1 MELKKAVSII
11 CSSMIIISLGK
22 LNNEDIRSKV
32 KNIVNGNRVNG
43 KIDIPNELEF
53 LPEYYEHPSSKLFT
67 DEEISLTCL
76 GNIK

>member
-1 MELKKAVSII
+1 
-11 CSSMIIISLGK
+11 MIIISLGK

-32 KNIVNGNRVNG
+32 KNIVNGKRVNG

-76 GNIK
+76 GNIKQRDTQE